1 MENLA
6 RSTTLR
12 KTDII
17 GSMENEKQFVIAH
30 LSDLH
35 LTASDYHSRR
45 NPKIFGALKGMNE
58 AFRNIIK
65 SQPIRD
71 ANLIIVTGDITD
83 RGDIG
88 TWAYFWKE
96 IEAAGLSDRV
106 MVVPGNHDVCCL
118 GARMPFKKKT
128 HRQRDL
134 EKVNNGLQIGN
145 QPAQFPW
152 VREYDKHI
160 VIFGLNSNNLG
171 NITFLSNAIGRIGQD
186 QLLGFAKQL
195 YMHRNVPVKIVVLHH
210 GPNITEKADVK
221 KRGGKLMSKL
231 ALAGRHIPNR
241 QQRILMLLCLSH
253 GVQLIAHGHVHKAED
268 RIVNGI
274 RIVGAPPTTQPISR
288 TRRNTYQ
295 FYTYT
300 IQGQDA
306 RVNTKLEKIQI

>member
-1 MENLA
+1 MFAVDTEYEFYFA
-6 RSTTLR
+6 AW
-12 KTDII
+12 
-17 GSMENEKQFVIAH
+17 SMENEKQFVIAH

-35 LTASDYHSRR
+35 LTASDNKGRR
-45 NPKIFGALKGMNE
+45 SPRIFGSLKGMNE

-71 ANLIIVTGDITD
+71 ADLIIVTGDITD
-83 RGDIG
+83 RGDIES
-88 TWAYFWKE
+88 WEFFWKE
-96 IEAAGLSDRV
+96 IKAAGLSDRV

-118 GARMPFKKKT
+118 GARLSFTKKAY
-128 HRQRDL
+128 RQRDL
-134 EKVNNGLQIGN
+134 EKVNNGLQIGK

-152 VREYDKHI
+152 VREYDKRV

-171 NITFLSNAIGRIGQD
+171 NFTFLSNAKGKIGQD
-186 QLLGFAKQL
+186 QLLSFAEQL
-195 YMHRNVPVKIVVLHH
+195 YMHRHAAVKIVVLHH
-210 GPNITEKADVK
+210 GPHITEETDVK
-221 KRGGKLMSKL
+221 KRGRKLMGKLML
-231 ALAGRHIPNR
+231 TGRRIPNR
-241 QQRILMLLCLSH
+241 QQRILLLLCLSH
-253 GVQLIAHGHVHKAED
+253 GVGLIAHGHVHKAED

-288 TRRNTYQ
+288 THRSNTYQ

>member
-1 MENLA
+1 
-6 RSTTLR
+6 
-12 KTDII
+12 
-17 GSMENEKQFVIAH
+17 MENEKQLVIAH

-35 LTASDYHSRR
+35 LTALDHQRR
-45 NPKIFGALKGMNE
+45 HNAKFFTSIKGMNE

-71 ANLIIVTGDITD
+71 ADLIIVTGDVTD
-83 RGDIG
+83 RGDIE
-88 TWAYFWKE
+88 TWEFFWKE
-96 IEAAGLSDRV
+96 IKAAGLSDRI

-145 QPAQFPW
+145 QSAQFPW
-152 VREYDKHI
+152 VREYDKRV

-171 NITFLSNAIGRIGQD
+171 NITFLSNAMGRIGQD
-186 QLLGFAKQL
+186 QLLSFAEQL
-195 YMHRNVPVKIVVLHH
+195 YKHRSAPVKIVVLHH
-210 GPNITEKADVK
+210 GPNITEQTDVK
-221 KRGGKLMSKL
+221 KRGKKLM
-231 ALAGRHIPNR
+231 GRLMLTGRRIPNR
-241 QQRILMLLCLSH
+241 QQRALLLLCLSH
-253 GVQLIAHGHVHKAED
+253 GVQVIAHGHVHKAED

-274 RIVGAPPTTQPISR
+274 RIVGAPSTTQPISR
-288 TRRNTYQ
+288 TSRSNTYQ

-300 IQGQDA
+300 IQGHEA

>member
-1 MENLA
+1 MFAVDTEYEFYFA
-6 RSTTLR
+6 AE
-12 KTDII
+12 
-17 GSMENEKQFVIAH
+17 SMENEKQFVIAH

-45 NPKIFGALKGMNE
+45 NPKIFGTLTGMNE
-58 AFRNIIK
+58 AFRTIIK

-71 ANLIIVTGDITD
+71 ADLTIVSGDVTD
-83 RGDIG
+83 RGDIES
-88 TWAYFWKE
+88 WLYFWKE

-145 QPAQFPW
+145 QSAQFPW
-152 VREYDKHI
+152 VREYDKRV

-171 NITFLSNAIGRIGQD
+171 NITFLSNAIGRIGHD
-186 QLLGFAKQL
+186 QLVSFAEQL
-195 YMHRNVPVKIVVLHH
+195 YMHRHTPVKIVVLHH
-210 GPNITEKADVK
+210 GPHIMEQTDVK
-221 KRGGKLMSKL
+221 KGGRKLMGKLML
-231 ALAGRHIPNR
+231 TGRRIPNR
-241 QQRILMLLCLSH
+241 LQRILLLLCLSH

-268 RIVNGI
+268 RIVNGV
-274 RIVGAPPTTQPISR
+274 RIVGAPPTTQPIVR
-288 TRRNTYQ
+288 TNRRNTYQ

-300 IQGQDA
+300 IHGHET
-306 RVNTKLEKIQI
+306 RVHTKLEKITI